1 MPQIF
6 RTDVSVQN
14 CWKCKLFR
22 RDYLGDTPNEGS
34 CIAIAPKAR
43 GAVSDT
49 GDQEDINAHIAEPST
64 TYCGSFEPWDGAA
77 REIIPVVE

>member
-1 MPQIF
+1 MSIIY
-6 RTDVSVQN
+6 RVNIDAQN

-22 RDYLGDTPNEGS
+22 LDNLNETPNEGT

-49 GDQEDINAHIAEPST
+49 GNQDDINAHIKYPTA
-64 TYCGSFEPWDGAA
+64 TYCGSFEPWDGAP
-77 REIIPVVE
+77 RVILPTLE